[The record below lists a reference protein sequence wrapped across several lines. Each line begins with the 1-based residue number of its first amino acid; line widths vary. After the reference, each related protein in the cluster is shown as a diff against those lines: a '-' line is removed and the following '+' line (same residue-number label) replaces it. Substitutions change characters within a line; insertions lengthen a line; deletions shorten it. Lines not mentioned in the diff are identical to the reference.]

1 MLAQLLPRLLFCLL
15 IACLGVRPAAA
26 QSILR
31 DAETEALLRD
41 INRPLATAAGL
52 NPDSIKVMMI
62 GDKDINAFVAGGQ
75 NVFFHS
81 GLILAADNV
90 NQVQGVH
97 AHELGHI
104 AGGHLVRF
112 GDGAKAATGI
122 SILSLLLGAAA
133 VAAGAGE
140 AGMAI
145 LSGGQQAAMGSLMAY
160 TRTQESAADQAGA
173 SYLEKAGVSGR
184 GSIDFFKKL
193 QNQEYRLA
201 IPQDN
206 SYNRT
211 HPLTGERIA
220 RLEDTYLNSANWNRQ
235 PDPVLEARFQRVKA
249 KLAGF
254 IQEPARTF
262 QLYPE
267 SNQSTPAL
275 YARAYALHKAADP
288 DRAAAEVDK
297 LLQRAPDDPYFLEL
311 KGQILLESGRVAEAI
326 PPLRRAVALAPD
338 EPLIA
343 SMLGHALISTETP
356 AHDAEAKKILRAAI
370 VRDNENPFA
379 WYQLGIA
386 YAREGDEA
394 RAALA
399 SAERFNLSGMPDAA
413 LVNAR
418 RAMAGL
424 KSGSPDWLR
433 AQDIVMVSQDELAK
447 IRKRKSR

>member
-1 MLAQLLPRLLFCLL
+1 MSARLLPRLLLCLL
-15 IACLGVRPAAA
+15 IACVAVQPAAA

-41 INRPLATAAGL
+41 INKPLATAAGL
-52 NPDSIKVMMI
+52 NPGSIRVMMI

-90 NQVQGVH
+90 NQVQGVL

-122 SILSLLLGAAA
+122 TLLSLILGAAA

-145 LSGGQQAAMGSLMAY
+145 ISGGQQAAMGSLMAY

-173 SYLEKAGVSGR
+173 SYLEKASLSGR

-206 SYNRT
+206 SYSRT

-220 RLEDTYLNSANWNRQ
+220 RLEDTYLHSANWNRP
-235 PDPVLEARFQRVKA
+235 PDPVLEARFQRIKA

-254 IQEPARTF
+254 VNEPARTL

-267 SNQSTPAL
+267 SDQSTPAL
-275 YARAYALHKAADP
+275 YARAYALHKSAEP

-297 LLQRAPDDPYFLEL
+297 LLKRAPDDPYFLEL
-311 KGQILLESGRVAEAI
+311 KGQILLESGRVDDAI
-326 PPLRRAVALAPD
+326 PPLRRAVAKAPD

-343 SMLGHALISTETP
+343 ALLGHALITTETP

-386 YAREGDEA
+386 YSREGDEP

-424 KSGSPDWLR
+424 KNGSPDWLR
-433 AQDIVMVSQDELAK
+433 AQDIVMVSQDELTK
-447 IRKRKSR
+447 DKKRRNK